1 MQFSIIINTDGRC
14 NALRNTLESLS
25 LLDYPSFEICVVNG
39 PTNDGTRE
47 LLASYAG
54 RIKTASCQER
64 NLSMSR
70 NIGIALASGE
80 IVAFI
85 DDDGLAEPEW
95 LRQLAVA
102 FEDPCVAGAGGIV
115 YDHTGCNVQYRY
127 SSANR
132 LGRADWARETPA
144 EVYNFPFSFN
154 FPYVQGTNSAFR
166 RSALEEIR
174 GFDEEYEFYLDET
187 DVCCRL
193 IDAGYRI
200 RQLPDAIVHHKF
212 LPSEIRNEH
221 RVTRNRYSV
230 VKNKIYFSL
239 VNNRSHYG
247 VDLVIQDALDFVQ
260 TQEQDIRYCVEHGL
274 LAAEDLESFRNDAAR
289 AWRVGLTRGLSGA
302 RRLLQSDLLAKFAS
316 SFLEFPRS
324 LTLEQRRT
332 FCFISQE
339 YPPKPVGG
347 VGRYIHHLARSVA
360 ALGHHVHVVT
370 RGEGH
375 DRLDFEDA
383 VWVHRILPRPAQLP
397 ALSGGVRIPQH
408 IWDHAATM
416 LSEVEKIADHRRVDC
431 VYAPIWDCE
440 GLAVMLDGRFPIVTG
455 LQTPLH
461 FWLSSQSHLRSN
473 SGFMADFVAPMLA
486 LERRVVEGS
495 TKIHAIS
502 FAIASDIEYAYD
514 VALRPPRLAIIPL
527 GLEDGSEWPC
537 VQPPSLAPGAFR
549 LLFVGRLEARKG
561 IDVLLAVAKHL
572 LPRYPHVHLDIV
584 GNDKI
589 PGPRGIPYRKTFETD
604 PDAAGI
610 LDCVT
615 FHGEVSDETLRGFY
629 RACDVLVAPSRY
641 ESFGLVLVEGMM
653 FGKPVVGCRAGGM
666 TEVVVDGTTG
676 LLAEPGDAVSLE
688 ECLVRLIEDAAL
700 RSRIATSAR
709 ERYLENFTAVPTA
722 KQVAEIL
729 CDAADTASLGRRPDS
744 PWMLKSNPALPAQ
757 SGGWDRLDS
766 VT

>member
-14 NALRNTLESLS
+14 RALRNTLESLS
-25 LLDYPSFEICVVNG
+25 LLDYPSFEICVVYG

-54 RIKTASCQER
+54 RIKMVPCQER

-95 LRQLAVA
+95 LQQLAVA
-102 FEDPCVAGAGGIV
+102 FEDPSVAGAGGIV
-115 YDHTGCNVQYRY
+115 YDHTGCHVQYRY

-144 EVYNFPFSFN
+144 DGYNFPFSFN

-166 RSALEEIR
+166 RSALVEIG

-193 IDAGYRI
+193 IDAGYLI
-200 RQLPDAIVHHKF
+200 RQLPGAIVHHKF
-212 LPSEIRNEH
+212 LPSKIRNEH
-221 RVTRNRYSV
+221 RVTRDRYSV

-239 VNNRSHYG
+239 VNNRSHYS
-247 VDLVIQDALDFVQ
+247 VDFAIQDGLDFVR
-260 TQEQDIRYCVEHGL
+260 THEQNIRYCIEHAL
-274 LAAEDLESFRNDAAR
+274 LAPEDLESFRNDAAR
-289 AWRVGLTRGLSGA
+289 AWEVGLTRGLNGP
-302 RRLLQSDLLAKFAS
+302 RRLLQPDLLANFAGP
-316 SFLEFPRS
+316 FLEFPRS
-324 LTLEQRRT
+324 LPPEPRRT

-339 YPPKPVGG
+339 YPPRRGG
-347 VGRYIHHLARSVA
+347 GIGRYIHQLARSMA
-360 ALGHHVHVVT
+360 DLGHHVHVIT

-375 DRLDFEDA
+375 DRVDFEDG
-383 VWVHRILPRPAQLP
+383 VWVHRILPRPTQLP
-397 ALSGGVRIPQH
+397 ALTGEIRVPQH

-416 LSEVEKIADHRRVDC
+416 LSEVAKVADHRRVDC

-440 GLAVMLDGRFPIVTG
+440 GLAVVLDGRFPIVTA
-455 LQTPLH
+455 LETSLH
-461 FWLSSQSHLRSN
+461 FWMSSQSHLRSN

-486 LERRVVEGS
+486 LERRILEGS
-495 TKIHAIS
+495 TRLHANS
-502 FAIASDIEYAYD
+502 LAIASDIARAYD
-514 VALRPPRLAIIPL
+514 VALCPPRLRVVPH
-527 GLEDGSEWPC
+527 GLEDRSAWPFM
-537 VQPPSLAPGAFR
+537 QPPTLPPGSFR

-561 IDVLLAVAKHL
+561 IDVLLAVAKQL

-584 GNDKI
+584 GNDRI
-589 PGPRGIPYRKTFETD
+589 PGPSGIPYRDLFEAD
-604 PDAAGI
+604 PAAASI
-610 LDCVT
+610 LDRVT

-629 RACDVLVAPSRY
+629 RACDVLAAPSRY
-641 ESFGLVLVEGMM
+641 ESFGLVLLEGMM

-666 TEVVVDGTTG
+666 TEVVVDGITG
-676 LLAEPGDAVSLE
+676 MLAEPGDAVSLE
-688 ECLVRLIEDAAL
+688 ACLIRLIEDAAL
-700 RSRIATSAR
+700 RGRIAASAR
-709 ERYLENFTAVPTA
+709 KRYLESFTAGPTA

-729 CDAADTASLGRRPDS
+729 CDAADTASLGRCADL
-744 PWMLKSNPALPAQ
+744 PWTLESNPALPSQ
-757 SGGWDRLDS
+757 SRGAI
-766 VT
+766 T